1 MRVASRPP
9 QSVFKS
15 RLYTTQD
22 QDAASQIL
30 RERSDAR
37 RRVAKFT
44 GVHAPQRLAT
54 MQPSTSKPEK
64 LLGKSN
70 QFTPIHHWYE
80 KRVYIV
86 AHTSIAHA
94 DSVFLQ
100 ANLQDKCFHI
110 GKYGKLTMYPTGD
123 LVYTPTSNVSDDY
136 FEFTAVDNRDI
147 MVGFKVRI
155 VCEDSVWNTL
165 SISGPPGSDHD
176 IEHVETSVT
185 GTYGT
190 FHFDRVGYDYK
201 IEIGGV
207 PKSGMDAFSWNDNQV
222 VLCFVS
228 DDHYPVPIS
237 LSGELVDTD
246 GVGGDFRVLGDNMYY
261 MPTTITMGMVVDTYH
276 STSSI
281 VHILRCSYPPKPVI
295 TTHTEHD
302 CVTLMTT
309 NDVAR
314 SECDLIIQEYSEST
328 WKTKAVCQ
336 SQRYTTTRQPKFV
349 RVLMRHRATQLT
361 GPPSDLV
368 PLDSNLTSST
378 TTAF

>member
-1 MRVASRPP
+1 MRVLSRP

-22 QDAASQIL
+22 QNATSQIL
-30 RERSDAR
+30 RDRSDAR
-37 RRVAKFT
+37 KRIAKLA
-44 GVHAPQRLAT
+44 HAPQRLAT
-54 MQPSTSKPEK
+54 IQSSTSKPEM

-80 KRVYIV
+80 KRVDL
-86 AHTSIAHA
+86 AHPSIAHA
-94 DSVFLQ
+94 DSVFLK

-110 GKYGKLTMYPTGD
+110 GKYGKLTLYPTGD

-155 VCEDSVWNTL
+155 VCEDSLWNTL

-176 IEHVETSVT
+176 IEHFETSVS

-190 FHFDRVGYDYK
+190 FHFDQKGYDYK
-201 IEIGGV
+201 VEIGSV
-207 PKSGMDAFSWNDNQV
+207 PQFGMDMFSCYDKQV
-222 VLCFVS
+222 LICFVS

-237 LSGELVDTD
+237 LSGELADTN

-261 MPTTITMGMVVDTYH
+261 MPTKITMGMVVDTYH
-276 STSSI
+276 NTSNI
-281 VHILRCSYPPKPVI
+281 VHILRCSYPPKPAI

-302 CVTLMTT
+302 HVTLMTT

-314 SECDLIIQEYSEST
+314 SECDLIIQEYRESK
-328 WKTKAVCQ
+328 WKTIVVCQ
-336 SQRYTTTRQPKFV
+336 SQRYTTTKQPKFV
-349 RVLMRHRATQLT
+349 RVLFRHRAMQLT
-361 GPPSDLV
+361 GPPSDLI
-368 PLDSNLTSST
+368 PLDTNLTGST

>member
-22 QDAASQIL
+22 QYASQIL

-37 RRVAKFT
+37 KRVAKLT
-44 GVHAPQRLAT
+44 GAHAPQRFAT
-54 MQPSTSKPEK
+54 MQSSTFKPEK
-64 LLGKSN
+64 FLGKST
-70 QFTPIHHWYE
+70 QFTPINNWYE
-80 KRVYIV
+80 KCVYV
-86 AHTSIAHA
+86 AHTLVAHG

-110 GKYGKLTMYPTGD
+110 GKFGKLTMYPTGD

-136 FEFTAVDNRDI
+136 FEFTALDNRDV
-147 MVGFKVRI
+147 MVGFKVKI

-176 IEHVETSVT
+176 IEHFETSVT

-190 FHFDRVGYDYK
+190 FHSDRGGYDYK
-201 IEIGGV
+201 IEIGSV
-207 PKSGMDAFSWNDNQV
+207 PKSGMDAFSWNDKQV

-261 MPTTITMGMVVDTYH
+261 MPSKITMGMVVDTYH
-276 STSSI
+276 STSNI
-281 VHILRCSYPPKPVI
+281 VHILRCSYPPQPII

-302 CVTLMTT
+302 YVTLMTT

-314 SECDLIIQEYSEST
+314 SECDLVIQEYSESR
-328 WKTKAVCQ
+328 WKTRVVCQ
-336 SQRYTTTRQPKFV
+336 SQRYTTTKQPKFV
-349 RVLMRHRATQLT
+349 RVLLRHRATQLT

-368 PLDSNLTSST
+368 PLDINLTGST
-378 TTAF
+378 TIAF